1 MSFRNVSGIYEKNL
15 FILIGC
21 NDFDICLSIEV
32 VRWEDRSFFFFCRKG
47 RRCVEKSFD
56 EIFY

>member
-15 FILIGC
+15 FMLIGC
-21 NDFDICLSIEV
+21 NDFDICLLIEV
-32 VRWEDRSFFFFCRKG
+32 VCWEDWSFFFFCRKG
-47 RRCVEKSFD
+47 RRCVEKNFV

>member
-15 FILIGC
+15 FMLIGC
-21 NDFDICLSIEV
+21 NDFDICLLIEV
-32 VRWEDRSFFFFCRKG
+32 VCWEDWSFFFFCRKG
-47 RRCVEKSFD
+47 CRCVEKSFD